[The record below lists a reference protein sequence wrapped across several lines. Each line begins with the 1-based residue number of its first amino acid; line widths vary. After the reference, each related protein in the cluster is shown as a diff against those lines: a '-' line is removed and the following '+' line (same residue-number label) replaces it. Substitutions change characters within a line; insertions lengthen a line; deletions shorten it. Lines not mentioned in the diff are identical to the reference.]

1 MTKVKQLEK
10 KFGGRW
16 KYRGSSYWEC
26 LDDNRAVWAVSG
38 CSCDDEC
45 CDVPARYYLYGDGT
59 PKEVYWENSLVNLK
73 LCKGPK
79 I

>member
-1 MTKVKQLEK
+1 MSKVKQLEK

-26 LDDNRAVWAVSG
+26 LDNDRAVWTVHD
-38 CSCDDEC
+38 CSCDDENC
-45 CDVPARYYLYGDGT
+45 PTPPAYYLYEDGIPQRIQWDQT
-59 PKEVYWENSLVNLK
+59 PILFK
-73 LCKGPK
+73 LCERPK